1 MAYAGHGMNTVQ
13 QDFYEIANTAVK
25 EAKRLMDGEKGRQV
39 VMPHKIVRMGKDT
52 VNYGN

>member
-1 MAYAGHGMNTVQ
+1 MAYAGCDMNTVR

-39 VMPHKIVRMGKDT
+39 VMPHRIVRMAYSDIVK
-52 VNYGN
+52 